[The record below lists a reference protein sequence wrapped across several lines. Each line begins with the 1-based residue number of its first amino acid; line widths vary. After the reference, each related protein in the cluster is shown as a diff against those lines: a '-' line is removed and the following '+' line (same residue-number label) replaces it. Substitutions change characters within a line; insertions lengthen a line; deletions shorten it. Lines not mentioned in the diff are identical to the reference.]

1 MHPRHAR
8 HPRQPAHLG
17 LLVGELGLE
26 HPPLDLGDALLLV
39 EAAHALLPRVELGG
53 VAQLAL
59 VRAEQLRLLLLFGAR
74 ARAGREEGEG

>member
-1 MHPRHAR
+1 MHAV
-8 HPRQPAHLG
+8 HLG
-17 LLVGELGLE
+17 LLVGQLGLE

-59 VRAEQLRLLLLFGAR
+59 VRAWLGLGLGLGLG
-74 ARAGREEGEG
+74 

>member
-1 MHPRHAR
+1 V
-8 HPRQPAHLG
+8 HLG

-74 ARAGREEGEG
+74 ARAGRAEGEG